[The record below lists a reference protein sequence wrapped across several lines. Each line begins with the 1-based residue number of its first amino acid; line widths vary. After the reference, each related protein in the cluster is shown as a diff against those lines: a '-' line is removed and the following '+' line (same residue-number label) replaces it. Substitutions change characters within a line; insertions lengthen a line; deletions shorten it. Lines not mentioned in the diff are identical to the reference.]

1 MQRNSLL
8 GRTQSKTKLAQT
20 ILSLGPKLQISLYN
34 KQRWLFL
41 DHLLL
46 RDFGLNAKIF
56 MNLCVIIVRF
66 YTMLK
71 IPADYDRDTSP
82 EKLTDNCSLSFS
94 LLHC

>member
-20 ILSLGPKLQISLYN
+20 ILSVGPKLQISLYI
-34 KQRWLFL
+34 KQRWLLL

-56 MNLCVIIVRF
+56 MKLCVVIIVRF

-82 EKLTDNCSLSFS
+82 EKLTNIAL
-94 LLHC
+94 